1 MQSLFEEEFS
11 RGSQSALLGALT
23 EPRLTVPAV
32 NGTSAVPLKTPTAW
46 WFQRENHGKKPLEM
60 EASEWDHQRTI
71 TDGFSKAIEL
81 MICGNP
87 G

>member
-1 MQSLFEEEFS
+1 MAPPLF
-11 RGSQSALLGALT
+11 
-23 EPRLTVPAV
+23 RLEKTQQHGGF
-32 NGTSAVPLKTPTAW
+32 NGKIM
-46 WFQRENHGKKPLEM
+46 GKQPLEM